1 MCQCLQKALSLE
13 IFSGLGKLPPSE
25 AGKSMP
31 MMIFFLHFGSHTVC
45 MQALLLIFGLLTS
58 NVGHAGGFSGGHDAL
73 VSAATEWIAAD
84 QSLDQSQVEVIPPD
98 QRVPVESCQT
108 RISIQFP
115 FTNNLKTVEVACKN
129 PAWKRYLRVKIQEQQ
144 NAWVFA
150 ENLTEG
156 TLIKE
161 EHLAYLPKASLA
173 ATEPLKKDQIIGRV
187 IRQNVSEGDVVIPN
201 LLGNQ
206 IIVYVPSRSYEA
218 GEIIRLVDLMIER
231 RIKSSLD
238 KFVTE
243 WPQQTVIAK
252 TLLNPG
258 VPILKN
264 HIEIV
269 ELVLVAKTTIVN
281 GQVITE
287 DLVESRPEPIN
298 AYGPKGLTRIE
309 ELIGL
314 EATRTIRA
322 GQRLNVSDFVSADL
336 VRKNE
341 TVRLVIRRGALE
353 ITVETIAMENG
364 KIGEQVLLK
373 NPDSGKEIRGIVTGR
388 YEARGL

>member
-1 MCQCLQKALSLE
+1 
-13 IFSGLGKLPPSE
+13 
-25 AGKSMP
+25 MP

-156 TLIKE
+156 TSIKE
-161 EHLAYLPKASLA
+161 EHLAYLPKASSA
-173 ATEPLKKDQIIGRV
+173 ATELLKKDQIIGRI
-187 IRQNVSEGDVVIPN
+187 IRQNVSQGDVVIPN

-206 IIVYVPSRSYEA
+206 VIVYVPSRSYEA
-218 GEIIRLVDLMIER
+218 GEIIRLVDLLIER
-231 RIKSSLD
+231 RIKNSLD
-238 KFVTE
+238 QLVTE

-287 DLVESRPEPIN
+287 DLVESRPERIS
-298 AYGPKGLTRIE
+298 AYGPKGPTRIE
-309 ELIGL
+309 EIIGL

-322 GQRLNVSDFVSADL
+322 GQKLNVSDFVAADL

-364 KIGEQVLLK
+364 KIGEQVLLR